1 MFKSDDSTMSLE
13 VMRLL
18 DIERDDLEN
27 VRKFSQFKSVLDYFK
42 DMSDWRHQMLK
53 LVSGSRKNN
62 LKRMWDWVQLQR
74 EKEDKVKKLD
84 PLLFAEDIEDEIKNK
99 YISADGLAR
108 AREDVTKRRMEAEMR
123 ERTREQRK
131 VLNKQ
136 TEEKESQATESGVET
151 SKLLETEK
159 TLNDIKSINNLLKEY
174 E

>member
-53 LVSGSRKNN
+53 LISGKKKDN
-62 LKRMWDWVQLQR
+62 LLRMWSWVQLQR

-84 PLLFAEDIEDEIKNK
+84 PLLFAEDIEDEIKNN
-99 YISADGLAR
+99 YISVEGLKR
-108 AREDVTKRRMEAEMR
+108 AREDVTQRLEEAAKRMADRDMYGEKEK
-123 ERTREQRK
+123 E
-131 VLNKQ
+131 KQ
-136 TEEKESQATESGVET
+136 QIESQATKSGIEA

-159 TLNDIKSINNLLKEY
+159 TLSDIKSINNLLKEY